1 VHGRAIAAH
10 YLVRACWEEPI
21 STLERYGPFGAALA
35 PAPPTVLQD
44 ALLHEAL
51 LRKILGELEPLFFVG
66 EAKKKKKC
74 NSVRSSSGFARVP
87 SALKWTLNSMVS
99 GTCGLNL

>member
-1 VHGRAIAAH
+1 MCNEESIYIYEYMLIFSPKSWVYLSIQGHTACAAP
-10 YLVRACWEEPI
+10 V
-21 STLERYGPFGAALA
+21 GAALA

-66 EAKKKKKC
+66 EAKKRKE
-74 NSVRSSSGFARVP
+74 
-87 SALKWTLNSMVS
+87 M
-99 GTCGLNL
+99 